1 MSLMKADR
9 RTASIDPESLTL
21 IFERLRDK
29 AMRRSEDD
37 KHHAERQQRR
47 AVDALRSRIKRLEPP
62 VRVDDTWEEVRPR
75 LEKLEEFRA
84 LDSED
89 LRRSAFDKTIR
100 RLKDKE
106 DYDRD
111 RGRRDRDYRDRDRD
125 RDREYRNGHHSRRHR
140 TRSPEPDAYEADRK
154 KAQADRER
162 LYRKSSTGLSPPRRE
177 RDDRD
182 RYVPRGS
189 HYDRERREREVER
202 ERTYSTRADPRDRP
216 SELDYGDGS
225 RGSTRRRR
233 DSDDDSLNGRRDVKV
248 CLVSSLLASSLLI
261 HLQRSR
267 RDRSRGDTYSPRYR
281 SKTPQSVP
289 PPKEDAALRSGSEE
303 GEIEED

>member
-1 MSLMKADR
+1 MTIMKADR
-9 RTASIDPESLTL
+9 RTASIEPESLKL

-37 KHHAERQQRR
+37 KHHAERQQRK
-47 AVDALRSRIKRLEPP
+47 AVDALRSRIKRLESPI
-62 VRVDDTWEEVRPR
+62 RVDDTWEEVRPR
-75 LEKLEEFRA
+75 LENLEEYRA

-106 DYDRD
+106 EYDRD
-111 RGRRDRDYRDRDRD
+111 RSRRDHRDHRD
-125 RDREYRNGHHSRRHR
+125 RDRERDYRNGHHSRRHR

-162 LYRKSSTGLSPPRRE
+162 QYRKGSSPPPRRE
-177 RDDRD
+177 RDERD

-189 HYDRERREREVER
+189 HYERERRDREVER
-202 ERTYSTRADPRDRP
+202 ERSFSSRADPRERV
-216 SELDYGDGS
+216 SELDYGDGG
-225 RGSTRRRR
+225 RASTRRRR
-233 DSDDDSLNGRRDVKV
+233 DSDDDSLAGRRDIKV
-248 CLVSSLLASSLLI
+248 RHSMFI
-261 HLQRSR
+261 QRLRDIDRSQRTR
-267 RDRSRGDTYSPRYR
+267 RDRSRGGDTYSPRYR
-281 SKTPQSVP
+281 SKTPQTA
-289 PPKEDAALRSGSEE
+289 PPKEDPALRSGSEE